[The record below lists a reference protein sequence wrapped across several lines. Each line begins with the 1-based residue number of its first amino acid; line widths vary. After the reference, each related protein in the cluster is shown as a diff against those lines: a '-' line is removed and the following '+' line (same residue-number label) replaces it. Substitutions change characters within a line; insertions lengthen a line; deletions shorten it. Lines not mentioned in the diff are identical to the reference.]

1 MRSPRSVHSNGESDV
16 KNKIEDLRDHLFATL
31 EDLRDKEQP
40 LDIERAKAIVGV
52 AQVIVDSAK
61 AENAFMEITG
71 SRGSGFIPEQQTP
84 PVQPRLVSGDKS
96 R

>member
-1 MRSPRSVHSNGESDV
+1 
-16 KNKIEDLRDHLFATL
+16 LRNHLFATL

-40 LDIERAKAIVGV
+40 LDIERARAIVGV

-71 SRGSGFIPEQQTP
+71 STGSGFIDNTRLP
-84 PVQPRLVSGDKS
+84 PGQQPRLVSGGPP